1 MAACAP
7 ACVSPMCVLLITRAH
22 PPGETLYLAIPPGD
36 GGYPQ
41 GYYSSRLCQTLG
53 ERLNLLALVCL

>member
-22 PPGETLYLAIPPGD
+22 PPGETLYLAIPGM
-36 GGYPQ
+36 GGILRDTIPQ
-41 GYYSSRLCQTLG
+41 GCVKLWG
-53 ERLNLLALVCL
+53 KG